1 VNNIYVGIVMDGD
14 EKRVIEHAI
23 AVSEK
28 FNAKLTA
35 IHVNDEYA
43 GEMSMMMDSPEKYEE
58 NDIRDAFRTYGF
70 EVIAETMNVKI
81 IMAENIPK
89 AIVEESSEADLL
101 VLGHKRMSSF
111 KASFMD
117 STDEGVVNLIEC
129 PVLVVQ
135 K

>member
-1 VNNIYVGIVMDGD
+1 MNNIYVGIVMDGD

-81 IMAENIPK
+81 IKAENIPK

-101 VLGHKRMSSF
+101 VLGHKRMSTF

>member
-1 VNNIYVGIVMDGD
+1 MDGD

-70 EVIAETMNVKI
+70 EVIAERMNVKI
-81 IMAENIPK
+81 IKAENIPK

>member
-1 VNNIYVGIVMDGD
+1 MNNIYVGIVMDGD

-101 VLGHKRMSSF
+101 VLGHKRMSTF

>member
-1 VNNIYVGIVMDGD
+1 MDGD

-43 GEMSMMMDSPEKYEE
+43 GEMSMMMDSPDKYEE

-81 IMAENIPK
+81 IKAENIPK

-101 VLGHKRMSSF
+101 VLGHKRMSTF

>member
-1 VNNIYVGIVMDGD
+1 MNNIYVGIVMDGD

-43 GEMSMMMDSPEKYEE
+43 GEMSMMMDSPDKYEE

-81 IMAENIPK
+81 IKAENIPK

>member
-1 VNNIYVGIVMDGD
+1 MNNIYVGIVMDGD

>member
-1 VNNIYVGIVMDGD
+1 MNNIYVGIVMDGD

-35 IHVNDEYA
+35 IHVNDEHA

-101 VLGHKRMSSF
+101 VLGHRRMSSF

-117 STDEGVVNLIEC
+117 STDEGIVNLIEC

>member
-101 VLGHKRMSSF
+101 VLGHKRMSTF

>member
-1 VNNIYVGIVMDGD
+1 MDGD

-43 GEMSMMMDSPEKYEE
+43 GEMSMMMDSPDKYEE

-81 IMAENIPK
+81 IKAENIPK

>member
-1 VNNIYVGIVMDGD
+1 MDGD

-43 GEMSMMMDSPEKYEE
+43 GEMSMMMDSPDKYEE

>member
-1 VNNIYVGIVMDGD
+1 MNNIYVGIVMDGD

-70 EVIAETMNVKI
+70 EVIAERMNVKI
-81 IMAENIPK
+81 IKAENIPK

>member
-35 IHVNDEYA
+35 IHVNDEHA

-81 IMAENIPK
+81 IKAENIPK

>member
-1 VNNIYVGIVMDGD
+1 MDGD

-35 IHVNDEYA
+35 IHVNDEHA

-101 VLGHKRMSSF
+101 VLGHRRMSSF

-117 STDEGVVNLIEC
+117 STDEGIVNLIEC

>member
-1 VNNIYVGIVMDGD
+1 MDGD

-101 VLGHKRMSSF
+101 VLGHKRMSTF

>member
-1 VNNIYVGIVMDGD
+1 MNNIYVGIVMDGD

-70 EVIAETMNVKI
+70 EVIAERMNVKI
-81 IMAENIPK
+81 IKAENIPK

-129 PVLVVQ
+129 PVIVVQ

>member
-1 VNNIYVGIVMDGD
+1 MDGD

-81 IMAENIPK
+81 IKAENIPK

-101 VLGHKRMSSF
+101 VLGHKRMSTF

>member
-70 EVIAETMNVKI
+70 EVIAERMNVKI
-81 IMAENIPK
+81 IKAENIPK

>member
-81 IMAENIPK
+81 IKAENIPK

>member
-1 VNNIYVGIVMDGD
+1 MDGD

>member
-1 VNNIYVGIVMDGD
+1 MNNIYVGIVMDGD

-81 IMAENIPK
+81 IKAENIPK

>member
-1 VNNIYVGIVMDGD
+1 MDGE

-81 IMAENIPK
+81 IKAENIPK

>member
-1 VNNIYVGIVMDGD
+1 MDGD

-81 IMAENIPK
+81 IKAENIPK

>member
-43 GEMSMMMDSPEKYEE
+43 GEMSMMMDSPDKYEE

-81 IMAENIPK
+81 IKAENIPK

>member
-1 VNNIYVGIVMDGD
+1 MNNIYVGIVMDGD

-58 NDIRDAFRTYGF
+58 NDIRDAVRTYGF

-81 IMAENIPK
+81 IKAENIPK

>member
-1 VNNIYVGIVMDGD
+1 VNNIYVGIVMDGE

-43 GEMSMMMDSPEKYEE
+43 GEMSMMMDSPDKYEE

-81 IMAENIPK
+81 IKAENIPK

>member
-1 VNNIYVGIVMDGD
+1 MNNIYVGIVMDGE

-81 IMAENIPK
+81 IKAENIPK

>member
-1 VNNIYVGIVMDGD
+1 
-14 EKRVIEHAI
+14 
-23 AVSEK
+23 
-28 FNAKLTA
+28 
-35 IHVNDEYA
+35 
-43 GEMSMMMDSPEKYEE
+43 MDSPEKYEE

-101 VLGHKRMSSF
+101 VLGHKRMSTF